1 MMDLSAAKDAV
12 APLLTMLSADGY
24 DLRLT
29 AAEDQTLCMEVIATD
44 GACADC
50 LVPKDLFASM
60 ATDYLERSGITTA
73 LQVRYPVDATSEQH

>member
-1 MMDLSAAKDAV
+1 MDLNAAEDAV

-29 AAEDQTLCMEVIATD
+29 AADDHSLCMEVIATN

-60 ATDYLERSGITTA
+60 AAEYLERSGITAA
-73 LQVRYPVDATSEQH
+73 LRVRYPIDPRGEQE

>member
-1 MMDLSAAKDAV
+1 MVDLSAAEDAV

-29 AAEDQTLCMEVIATD
+29 AAGDHSLCVEVIATHD
-44 GACADC
+44 ACADC

-60 ATDYLERSGITTA
+60 ATEYLERNGITAA
-73 LQVRYPVDATSEQH
+73 LDVRYPSDTGHEQE